1 MGKFANPQVVWK
13 ALDEAGKGMPDEV
26 MYIYKGEKIS
36 FRQVDDA
43 SDHVASGLLNLGFK
57 KGDRIGVIAHNQPEW
72 IYTYFAAAKIG
83 AIIVALN
90 VRYRDTELD
99 YMLNQS
105 EARTVISL
113 ANLTDFD
120 YGKFFESFR
129 PEIPTVTDFIFIG
142 DGGFSR
148 KHQFWFSFKDT
159 C

>member
-13 ALDEAGKGMPDEV
+13 ALDEVGKGMPDEV

-72 IYTYFAAAKIG
+72 IYTYFAAAK
-83 AIIVALN
+83 N
-90 VRYRDTELD
+90 RCDYRCAQCSLSGHGTGLHAK
-99 YMLNQS
+99 S
-105 EARTVISL
+105 ERGS
-113 ANLTDFD
+113 D
-120 YGKFFESFR
+120 
-129 PEIPTVTDFIFIG
+129 G
-142 DGGFSR
+142 D
-148 KHQFWFSFKDT
+148 QP